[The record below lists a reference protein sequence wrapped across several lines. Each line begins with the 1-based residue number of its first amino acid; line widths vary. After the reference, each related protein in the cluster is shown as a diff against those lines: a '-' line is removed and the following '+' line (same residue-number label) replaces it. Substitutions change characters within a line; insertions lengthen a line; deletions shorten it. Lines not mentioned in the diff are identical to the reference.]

1 MTERPLSPHLSVY
14 RWAYTNT
21 LSILHR
27 MTGIALVG
35 AFIVAICWLGAA
47 AAGPDAYASAMSLLG
62 ALPVKLVIAFAL
74 LALCYHFCS
83 GLRHLAWDA
92 GYGFE
97 RAQARRSAV
106 AVVVITLLA
115 GLVLVYVLFRSG
127 GGAV

>member
-27 MTGIALVG
+27 ITGIALVG
-35 AFIVAICWLGAA
+35 AFIVAIYWLGAA
-47 AAGPDAYASAMSLLG
+47 AAGADAYASAMSLLG
-62 ALPVKLVIAFAL
+62 TLPVKIIIALAV

-115 GLVLVYVLFRSG
+115 GLVLIYALFRSA
-127 GGAV
+127 GGAA